1 MSLSGTAQPDYTGGS
16 IVNLMR
22 SIADACGALG
32 LDYPPELHLDAAEL
46 DAATNIVLLVVDGM
60 GLDYLERR
68 GRGGAFHDH
77 LRGAL
82 TSVFPT
88 TTACAIPA
96 FLTGLAPLQHGLT
109 GWHMYFDEID
119 RVAAVLPLTPRGGG
133 AFGFAPAEL
142 PHRLFSHVPLSARV
156 RRDAHVLS
164 PARISESAFNC
175 FHSAGA
181 ARWAYHTRDELF
193 GRLVDIVS
201 AAGRKYIYAY
211 FPTIDSLA
219 HDHGIDSAQVA
230 GVFKELDSAFARFL
244 ERIRGSETL
253 VIATADHG
261 FIDSPPE
268 RLIELD
274 DHPRLT
280 AMLTR
285 PLCGEWRVAYAYVKP
300 DCQASF
306 ADYVATKLGHAATLF
321 RSEELVEQGW
331 FGMGAEHP
339 RLRARIGDF
348 TLVMKDN
355 WTLKDWLPQEKRHMQ
370 IGTHGGTSAA
380 ETFVPLIVAHA

>member
-1 MSLSGTAQPDYTGGS
+1 MSPPGTAQPDYTGGS

-22 SIADACGALG
+22 SIAEACGAPG
-32 LDYPPELHLDAAEL
+32 LDYSPALHLDAAEL

-68 GRGGAFHDH
+68 GRSGAFHDH
-77 LRGAL
+77 LRSAL

-96 FLTGLAPLQHGLT
+96 FLTGLAPQQHGLT
-109 GWHMYFDEID
+109 GWHMYFHEID

-133 AFGFAPAEL
+133 AFGFAQAEL
-142 PHRLFSHVPLSARV
+142 PRRLFSHVPLSARM
-156 RRDAHVLS
+156 RRAAHVLS
-164 PARISESAFNC
+164 PARISESAFNR
-175 FHSAGA
+175 FHTAGA
-181 ARWAYHTRDELF
+181 ARWAYQTRDELF
-193 GRLVDIVS
+193 GRLADIVS
-201 AAGRKYIYAY
+201 APGRKYIYAY

-219 HDHGIDSAQVA
+219 HDHGIGSAQVA
-230 GVFKELDSAFARFL
+230 GVFRELDSAFARFL
-244 ERIRGSETL
+244 ERIRGTETH
-253 VIATADHG
+253 VIVTADHG

-280 AMLTR
+280 AMLLH

-300 DCQASF
+300 DCRAAF
-306 ADYVATKLGHAATLF
+306 TDYVAAELGHAATLY
-321 RSEELVEQGW
+321 RSEELVERGW
-331 FGMGAEHP
+331 FGLGAEHP

-355 WTLKDWLPQEKRHMQ
+355 WTIKDWLPQEKRHTQ